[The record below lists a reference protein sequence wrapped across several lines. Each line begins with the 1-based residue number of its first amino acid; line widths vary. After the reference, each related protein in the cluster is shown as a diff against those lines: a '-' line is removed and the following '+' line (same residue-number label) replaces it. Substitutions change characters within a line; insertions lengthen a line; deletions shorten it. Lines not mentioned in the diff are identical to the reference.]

1 MCRPPLF
8 FWGKVL
14 TKRAARVYIFRVMNR
29 QPHVLPT
36 YGQSPIAAAKGEGS
50 YLYDTE
56 GRRYVDFCAG
66 IATCS
71 LGHCNPIVVDAV
83 CKQAQQLMHCSNL
96 YTIPQQEELAA
107 LIVDKIVGISGR
119 VFFCNS
125 GAEAN
130 DGIIKVARRFGHRRP
145 AADGSPRYEV
155 ITFNKSFHG
164 RTLGSMAATGQ
175 QKIQVEFDP
184 LLVGF
189 KYVDFND
196 AEALRAAISKETCG
210 IMLEAIQ
217 GEGGV
222 NPATPEFMQT
232 VAELCRAH
240 DLLFMVDEVQC
251 GYGRCGA
258 PMGWQAVCPTVKPDL
273 ISCAKGIGG
282 GFPMGCFWVSNRAID
297 AEGTELSSIMG
308 PGSHGS
314 TFGGTPLACSAALAV
329 VKEIVN
335 ANLSARAAMLGEK
348 IKSEIESWN
357 LPVVECV
364 RGYGL
369 LRGIGLRKGAFPVPE
384 GVATPAAYVNGL
396 CLKAGL
402 LACPAG
408 PDTLRLIPALTVPDD
423 VLAEGLAILKDVLS
437 QLS

>member
-1 MCRPPLF
+1 
-8 FWGKVL
+8 
-14 TKRAARVYIFRVMNR
+14 
-29 QPHVLPT
+29 
-36 YGQSPIAAAKGEGS
+36 
-50 YLYDTE
+50 
-56 GRRYVDFCAG
+56 
-66 IATCS
+66 
-71 LGHCNPIVVDAV
+71 
-83 CKQAQQLMHCSNL
+83 
-96 YTIPQQEELAA
+96 
-107 LIVDKIVGISGR
+107 
-119 VFFCNS
+119 
-125 GAEAN
+125 
-130 DGIIKVARRFGHRRP
+130 
-145 AADGSPRYEV
+145 
-155 ITFNKSFHG
+155 
-164 RTLGSMAATGQ
+164 MAATGQ

-184 LLVGF
+184 MLVGF

-232 VAELCRAH
+232 VADLCCEH

-335 ANLSARAAMLGEK
+335 ANLSARAAALGEK
-348 IKSEIESWN
+348 MKAEIESWN

-369 LRGIGLRKGAFPVPE
+369 LRGVGLRKGAFSVPD
-384 GVATPAAYVNGL
+384 GVATPAAYVNSL

-408 PDTLRLIPALTVPDD
+408 PDTLRLIPALTVPED
-423 VLAEGLAILKDVLS
+423 VLAEGLTILKDVLS
-437 QLS
+437 KLD

>member
-1 MCRPPLF
+1 M
-8 FWGKVL
+8 
-14 TKRAARVYIFRVMNR
+14 YIFPVMNK

-36 YGQSPIAAAKGEGS
+36 YGQPPIAAAKGEGS

-96 YTIPQQEELAA
+96 YAIPQQEELAA
-107 LIVDKIVGISGR
+107 LIVDKIVGIPGR

-222 NPATPEFMQT
+222 NPATPEFMQA
-232 VAELCRAH
+232 VAELCREH

-308 PGSHGS
+308 AGSHGS
-314 TFGGTPLACSAALAV
+314 TFGGTPLACSAGLAV
-329 VKEIVN
+329 VNEIIN
-335 ANLSARAAMLGEK
+335 SNLSARAAELGEK
-348 IKSEIESWN
+348 IKAEVESWN

-369 LRGIGLRKGAFPVPE
+369 LRGIGLRKGSFVLPE
-384 GVATPAAYVNGL
+384 GAATPAAYVNSL

-408 PDTLRLIPALTVPDD
+408 PDTLRLIPALTVPEE
-423 VLAEGLAILKDVLS
+423 VLAEGLTILKDVLS
-437 QLS
+437 SLA

>member
-1 MCRPPLF
+1 MS
-8 FWGKVL
+8 K
-14 TKRAARVYIFRVMNR
+14 

-71 LGHCNPIVVDAV
+71 LGHCNPIVVDAI
-83 CKQAQQLMHCSNL
+83 CKQAHELMHCSNL
-96 YTIPQQEELAA
+96 YTIPGQEELAA
-107 LIVDKIVGISGR
+107 LIVDNIVGIPGR

-145 AADGSPRYEV
+145 AADGTPRYEV

-175 QKIQVEFDP
+175 KKIQVEFDP
-184 LLVGF
+184 LLIGF

-196 AEALRAAISKETCG
+196 VEALRAAISKETCG

-222 NPATPEFMQT
+222 NPAKPEFMQA
-232 VAELCRAH
+232 VEALCHEH
-240 DLLFMVDEVQC
+240 DLLLMVDEVQC
-251 GYGRCGA
+251 GFGRCGA
-258 PMGWQAVCPTVKPDL
+258 PMGWQAVCPSVRPDL

-329 VKEIVN
+329 VKEIVS
-335 ANLSARAAMLGEK
+335 ANLSARAAVMGEK
-348 IKSEIESWN
+348 IKTEVESWN

-369 LRGIGLRKGAFPVPE
+369 LRGVGLRKGAFTLPE
-384 GVATPAAYVNGL
+384 GAATPAAYVNSL
-396 CLKAGL
+396 CMKAGL

-408 PDTLRLIPALTVPDD
+408 PDTLRLIPALTVPEE
-423 VLAEGLAILKDVLS
+423 VLAEGLAILKQVLS
-437 QLS
+437 SLA

>member
-1 MCRPPLF
+1 M
-8 FWGKVL
+8 
-14 TKRAARVYIFRVMNR
+14 
-29 QPHVLPT
+29 
-36 YGQSPIAAAKGEGS
+36 
-50 YLYDTE
+50 
-56 GRRYVDFCAG
+56 DFCAG

-71 LGHCNPIVVDAV
+71 LGHCNPIVVEAV

-107 LIVDKIVGISGR
+107 LIVDKIVGIPGR

-145 AADGSPRYEV
+145 AADGTPRYEV

-175 QKIQVEFDP
+175 QKIQLEFDP

-196 AEALRAAISKETCG
+196 AEALRTAISKETCG

-232 VAELCRAH
+232 VAALCREH

-297 AEGTELSSIMG
+297 AQGTELSSIMS

-329 VKEIVN
+329 VKEIVES
-335 ANLSARAAMLGEK
+335 NLSARAAELGEK
-348 IKSEIESWN
+348 IKAEIESWE

-369 LRGIGLRKGAFPVPE
+369 LRGIGLRKGAFTLPE
-384 GVATPAAYVNGL
+384 GATTPAAYVNGL

-408 PDTLRLIPALTVPDD
+408 PDTLRLIPALTVPED
-423 VLAEGLAILKDVLS
+423 VIAEGLAILKDVLAK
-437 QLS
+437 LA